1 MKGSGKEW
9 IKLCGR
15 NNKYVKAHT
24 GVGGTQ
30 IYHPTNLQATPE
42 EATGIIDDYRRNTT
56 NAAPI
61 KAIFSRFATSAELLS
76 PATGVGAVLGG
87 NLEGKVLGNGGLLVE
102 ELGTPLK
109 GEEAGVIEATGA
121 TDGGDGGEEIGD
133 TVGVATVG
141 PDVIGLTLGL
151 PAFIGVDTGEE
162 TGDAFF
168 GEDTGDLVVEVGAP
182 AVFDG
187 EAAGDC
193 AQHEEPI
200 KLTIKN
206 IVTATALVPAI
217 VSDSN
222 DEEPQSV

>member
-1 MKGSGKEW
+1 MWAALKS
-9 IKLCGR
+9 IIPL
-15 NNKYVKAHT
+15 
-24 GVGGTQ
+24 
-30 IYHPTNLQATPE
+30 NLQATPE
-42 EATGIIDDYRRNTT
+42 EATAIFDDYIRNTA
-56 NAAPI
+56 NAAPN
-61 KAIFSRFATSAELLS
+61 KAIFSNFATSAELLS

-87 NLEGKVLGNGGLLVE
+87 NLEGKVLGSGGLLVE

-109 GEEAGVIEATGA
+109 GEEVGVRAEATGA

-133 TVGVATVG
+133 TVGVAVLVG
-141 PDVIGLTLGL
+141 PDVMGLTVGL
-151 PAFIGVDTGEE
+151 LAFFGVDTGEE

-168 GEDTGDLVVEVGAP
+168 FGEDEGDVVVEVGAP

-206 IVTATALVPAI
+206 IVTATPLVPAI
-217 VSDSN
+217 VLDFN
-222 DEEPQSV
+222 R

>member
-1 MKGSGKEW
+1 
-9 IKLCGR
+9 
-15 NNKYVKAHT
+15 
-24 GVGGTQ
+24 VGGTQ

-42 EATGIIDDYRRNTT
+42 EATGIIDDYRRNTA

-61 KAIFSRFATSAELLS
+61 KAIFSNFATSAELLS

-87 NLEGKVLGNGGLLVE
+87 TLVGKVLGNGGLFVD
-102 ELGTPLK
+102 ELGTALK

-141 PDVIGLTLGL
+141 PDVIGLAVGL
-151 PAFIGVDTGEE
+151 LAFIGVETGEE
-162 TGDAFF
+162 TGDAFFGEDTGDAFF

-187 EAAGDC
+187 EAAGDS

-206 IVTATALVPAI
+206 IITATALVPAI

-222 DEEPQSV
+222 DEVPQSV

>member
-1 MKGSGKEW
+1 
-9 IKLCGR
+9 
-15 NNKYVKAHT
+15 
-24 GVGGTQ
+24 VGGTQ

-42 EATGIIDDYRRNTT
+42 EATGIIDDYRRNTA

-61 KAIFSRFATSAELLS
+61 KAIFSNFATSAELLS

-87 NLEGKVLGNGGLLVE
+87 NLVGKVLGNGGLFVD
-102 ELGTPLK
+102 ELGTALK

-141 PDVIGLTLGL
+141 PDVIGLAVGL
-151 PAFIGVDTGEE
+151 LAFIGVETGEE
-162 TGDAFF
+162 TGDAFFGEDTGDAFF

-187 EAAGDC
+187 EAAGDS

-206 IVTATALVPAI
+206 IITATALVPAI

-222 DEEPQSV
+222 DEVPQSV